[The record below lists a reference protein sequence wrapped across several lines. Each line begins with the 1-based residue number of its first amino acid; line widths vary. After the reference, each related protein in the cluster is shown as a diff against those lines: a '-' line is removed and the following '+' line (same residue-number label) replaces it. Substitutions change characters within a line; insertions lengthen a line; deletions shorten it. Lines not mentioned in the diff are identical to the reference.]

1 VNLLALETSTIA
13 CSVALARGD
22 RVFERHV
29 VKPKEHTRLLIPMI
43 KGVLADGGIAPSGLQ
58 AIVLGNGPGSFIG
71 IRIAASVAQGLAY
84 AADLKIVPVSSLAAV
99 AAEAFDQT
107 AAQKV
112 VVAQDAHMNE
122 VYVAGFVKGQQGIP
136 ITRKD
141 ALLHPIGRIDWLA
154 NGDAPRWH
162 AAGAGWQRY
171 PELLQRN
178 SDRLAGSVDALF
190 PHARYLLAAGR
201 AAWQAGAATDPGKLV
216 PDYVRSRVASVP
228 EARRS

>member
-13 CSVALARGD
+13 CSVALARGE

-43 KGVLADGGIAPSGLQ
+43 EGVLADGGIAPSGLD

-99 AAEAFDQT
+99 AAEAFDRT

-122 VYVAGFVKGQQGIP
+122 VYVAGFVKGEQGIP

-141 ALLHPIGRIDWLA
+141 ALLQPIGRIEWLA
-154 NGDAPRWH
+154 NGDAERWH

-178 SDRLAGSVDALF
+178 TDRLAGSVDALF
-190 PHARYLLAAGR
+190 PHARYLLAAGQ
-201 AAWQAGAATDPGKLV
+201 AAWQAGAATDPGNLV

-228 EARRS
+228 EARRP